1 MPTALS
7 YWEKESFFCNY
18 DVIIIGSGIVGLNAA
33 IHLKKSVPLLKIA
46 LLERGFLPTGASTK
60 NAGFA
65 CFGSIS
71 ELIEQEEMVGIN
83 RLATIIEK
91 RWKGLL
97 KLRHLLGDKT
107 IDYQCLGGYELFK
120 NNDTSFADTS
130 VSKIE
135 HFNQLITDIV
145 GAGAFSL
152 NHKKIDAFGFES
164 VGTLIENRYEAQID
178 SGKMMFALIQYA
190 QQLGISIFNNCTVER
205 IEENT
210 QGSCLITQNGNF
222 FCKRLI
228 VTTNAFIK
236 DLYPDIDINAGR
248 GQVLITK
255 PIKDLKVAGTFHYD
269 KGYYYFRN
277 INDRILLG
285 GGRNIDFKAE
295 ETITFG
301 VTEAVQQA
309 LEDLLKNVIL
319 PKTNYEIDYR
329 WSGIM
334 AFGKVLEPLIKEIRP
349 NVFCATRCNGMGI
362 AIGSQTGEDVAELLL
377 KRL

>member
-1 MPTALS
+1 MPTELS

-18 DVIIIGSGIVGLNAA
+18 DAIVIGSGIVGLNAA
-33 IHLKKSVPLLKIA
+33 IYLKKTAPSLKIVI
-46 LLERGFLPTGASTK
+46 LEKGFLPTGASTK

-71 ELIEQEEMVGIN
+71 ELIEQEEIIGSD
-83 RLATIIEK
+83 RLASLIEK

-97 KLRHLLGDKT
+97 KLRDLLGDNT

-120 NNDTSFADTS
+120 KKDNFSADLS

-135 HFNQLITDIV
+135 HFNLLVNNIV
-145 GAGAFSL
+145 GSNAFGL
-152 NHKKIDAFGFES
+152 NNKKISFFGFEG
-164 VGTLIENRYEAQID
+164 VGNLIANQYEAQID
-178 SGKMMFALIQYA
+178 SGKMMYALMQYA
-190 QQLGISIFNNCTVER
+190 QQLGIGIFNNCTVDR
-205 IEENT
+205 IEEESK
-210 QGSCLITQNGNF
+210 GFCLITKNGNL
-222 FCKRLI
+222 FCKKLI

-236 DLYPDIDINAGR
+236 DLYPDIDINPGR

-277 INDRILLG
+277 INGRLLLG

-295 ETITFG
+295 ETTTFG
-301 VTEAVQQA
+301 QTEPVQMA
-309 LEDLLKNVIL
+309 LENLLKTVIL
-319 PKTNYEIDYR
+319 PKTTFEIDYR

-334 AFGKVLEPLIKEIRP
+334 AFGKVLEPFIAEIRP

-362 AIGSQTGEDVAELLL
+362 AIGSQSGEDVAKLLL
-377 KRL
+377 NKL